1 MIHWN
6 PIPHVK
12 NAWAGCHTAYG
23 KAGLVVFYALIWF
36 NIASSIWT
44 LVDPSSQGMDCL
56 INSFKGAEAQH
67 LYAATLR
74 ALSVT
79 TIGFLLYADVGG
91 LRSKNVALV
100 TVVLVADYAI
110 GITSTKNLECAAF
123 HWFSLTVIVWPLLAW
138 ALVYL
143 EERLGGGST
152 ASGGERTPLNV

>member
-12 NAWAGCHTAYG
+12 NAWSGTRTPWG
-23 KAGLVVFYALIWF
+23 KAGLVVFYTLIWF
-36 NIASSIWT
+36 NIASSVWT

-56 INSFKGAEAQH
+56 ISSFKGQESQR

-79 TIGFLLYADVGG
+79 TIGFFLYADVGG

-100 TVVLVADYAI
+100 TVVLVSTYWI
-110 GITSTKNLECAAF
+110 GLTSTKDLACAGF
-123 HWFSLTVIVWPLLAW
+123 QWFSLVVIVWPVLAW
-138 ALVYL
+138 VLVYL
-143 EERLGGGST
+143 EERLGA
-152 ASGGERTPLNV
+152 ASSGDERTPLTA